1 MEIIHFIFTCIVC
14 VQMVYLSTI
23 IIRNLKSPVKNAG
36 KDTDTPQVFS
46 PPEGI
51 GSGGFRSVPPASPEG
66 RSLVVLEI
74 CSLRERDNVYVSAEY
89 VCGVYIDYEQRQLTV
104 YTADGASRKFDAV
117 YDYRF
122 LPEKAVN
129 PKAMARSFFSDSPHF
144 RTAPLF

>member
-1 MEIIHFIFTCIVC
+1 M
-14 VQMVYLSTI
+14 
-23 IIRNLKSPVKNAG
+23 KSLIKKA
-36 KDTDTPQVFS
+36 DTDTPQVSS

-51 GSGGFRSVPPASPEG
+51 GSGDLRSVPPVSPEG
-66 RSLVVLEI
+66 KSLLVLEI

-117 YDYRF
+117 YNYRF

-129 PKAMARSFFSDSPHF
+129 PKAMARSFFFDSPHF
-144 RTAPLF
+144 RTAPLI

>member
-1 MEIIHFIFTCIVC
+1 METINFIITCIVC
-14 VQMVYLSTI
+14 VQMVYLTI
-23 IIRNLKSPVKNAG
+23 AIKRNMKSLIKKA
-36 KDTDTPQVFS
+36 DTDTPQVSS

-51 GSGGFRSVPPASPEG
+51 DSGGLRSVPPVSPEG
-66 RSLVVLEI
+66 KSLLVLEI

-129 PKAMARSFFSDSPHF
+129 PKAMARSFFYNSPHF
-144 RTAPLF
+144 RTAPFF

>member
-1 MEIIHFIFTCIVC
+1 MEIIQFIITCIVC
-14 VQMVYLSTI
+14 VQMVYLTI
-23 IIRNLKSPVKNAG
+23 AIKRNMKSLIKKA
-36 KDTDTPQVFS
+36 DTDTPQVSS

-51 GSGGFRSVPPASPEG
+51 DSGGLRSVPPVSPEG
-66 RSLVVLEI
+66 KSLLVLEI

-129 PKAMARSFFSDSPHF
+129 PKAMARSFFYNSPHF
-144 RTAPLF
+144 RTAPFF

>member
-1 MEIIHFIFTCIVC
+1 METINFIITCIVC
-14 VQMVYLSTI
+14 VQMVYLTI
-23 IIRNLKSPVKNAG
+23 AIKRNMKSLIKKA
-36 KDTDTPQVFS
+36 DTDTPQVS
-46 PPEGI
+46 SLPEGI
-51 GSGGFRSVPPASPEG
+51 DSGGFRSVPPESPEG

-74 CSLRERDNVYVSAEY
+74 CSARERDNVYVSAEY
-89 VCGVYIDYEQRQLTV
+89 VCGVYIDCERRQLTV
-104 YTADGASRKFDAV
+104 YTADGASREFDAV

>member
-1 MEIIHFIFTCIVC
+1 MEIIQFIFTCIVC
-14 VQMVYLSTI
+14 VQMVYLTI
-23 IIRNLKSPVKNAG
+23 AIKRNMKSLIKKA
-36 KDTDTPQVFS
+36 DTDTLQVSS
-46 PPEGI
+46 PPEGV

-144 RTAPLF
+144 RTAPFF

>member
-1 MEIIHFIFTCIVC
+1 M
-14 VQMVYLSTI
+14 
-23 IIRNLKSPVKNAG
+23 KSLIKKA
-36 KDTDTPQVFS
+36 DTDTPQVSS

-51 GSGGFRSVPPASPEG
+51 GSGDLRSVPPVSPEG
-66 RSLVVLEI
+66 KSLLVLEI

-117 YDYRF
+117 YGYRF